1 MKKKRPKIVWTNWK
15 SLSTSFISLSSL
27 LYLLLSRI
35 ILIILGGLFAKKLVL
50 ETNHKFWLW
59 RIFFFKINTIFCCQM
74 NLLLGYH
81 RQSFQMSVLVQRDES
96 KSIMSKKYWWIKIL
110 PRAASIIAKH
120 NLCLSH
126 SQSATQFYLL
136 FCSQYYT
143 QCSATQSWESAR
155 SQGHIVHVTL
165 WIKYKAMISSQDK
178 TFWPWLLVSSRF
190 LFSSFFQSYFSN
202 YKHWR
207 CRGLKTFIFYF
218 DFGR

>member
-1 MKKKRPKIVWTNWK
+1 MKIFINIIHFSLK
-15 SLSTSFISLSSL
+15 SPIFTFI
-27 LYLLLSRI
+27 SRI

-74 NLLLGYH
+74 NLLLGNH

-143 QCSATQSWESAR
+143 EYSATPIM
-155 SQGHIVHVTL
+155 G
-165 WIKYKAMISSQDK
+165 
-178 TFWPWLLVSSRF
+178 VSSLTRSHCSCYT
-190 LFSSFFQSYFSN
+190 L
-202 YKHWR
+202 
-207 CRGLKTFIFYF
+207 
-218 DFGR
+218 D